1 MYMFEKK
8 KNETAVSPETLAPET
23 GGEAATPGAGC
34 ASGEGGTREALAM
47 VYSPRQYW
55 RDVYTPVEAL
65 DHGTLFAELD
75 KPLTGVCVA
84 VGGGGD
90 CE

>member
-34 ASGEGGTREALAM
+34 ASGEGTVREALAM
-47 VYSPRQYW
+47 VYSPRQ
-55 RDVYTPVEAL
+55 
-65 DHGTLFAELD
+65 
-75 KPLTGVCVA
+75 
-84 VGGGGD
+84 
-90 CE
+90 